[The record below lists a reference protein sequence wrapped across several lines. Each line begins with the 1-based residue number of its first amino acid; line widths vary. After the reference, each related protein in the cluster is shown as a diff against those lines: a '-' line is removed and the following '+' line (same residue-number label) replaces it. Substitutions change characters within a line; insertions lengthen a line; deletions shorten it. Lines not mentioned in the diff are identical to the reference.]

1 MISFKMPEKTYTSDR
16 AIPQTPC
23 PITGN
28 PFEFMSGQHAWE
40 ALMDER
46 VAQAKQ
52 CQISDCTETL
62 EKLLLTPTCDI
73 LNKNGKGGVQDDSE
87 SKNEIRAL
95 HKDTILVGRK
105 AYDAF
110 HEIIEGFKKDSP
122 KEEDAWDERIRTAA
136 IMTKDAMVV
145 ALDKFAVDAKG
156 IIRLVEKDENRL
168 EYATFFNYCVNGNVL
183 FFRKVNEALELV
195 YEGRKG
201 GQQRIWTALET
212 SGRIVREAEVA

>member
-1 MISFKMPEKTYTSDR
+1 M
-16 AIPQTPC
+16 A
-23 PITGN
+23 
-28 PFEFMSGQHAWE
+28 GQYAWE

-62 EKLLLTPTCDI
+62 EKILLTPNYDI
-73 LNKNGKGGVQDDSE
+73 LTGQNGQGGVADDSE

-95 HKDTILVGRK
+95 HKDTILAGRK
-105 AYDAF
+105 AYDSF
-110 HEIIEGFKKDSP
+110 HEIIEGFKKDNP
-122 KEEDAWDERIRTAA
+122 KEDAWEERIRTAA

-145 ALDKFAVDAKG
+145 TLDKFALDSKA
-156 IIRLVEKDENRL
+156 IIRPIEKDEHRL
-168 EYATFFNYCVNGNVL
+168 EYATYFNYCVNGYVL
-183 FFRKVNEALELV
+183 FFKQVNEAMKLV

>member
-1 MISFKMPEKTYTSDR
+1 MLSIKMPGTTYTSHST
-16 AIPQTPC
+16 IPQTPC
-23 PITGN
+23 PVLGN
-28 PFEFMSGQHAWE
+28 PFDFMSGQHAWE

-73 LNKNGKGGVQDDSE
+73 LTGKNGKGGVTEDSE

-95 HKDTILVGRK
+95 HKDTILAGRK

-110 HEIIEGFKKDSP
+110 HEIIEGFKKYEP
-122 KEEDAWDERIRTAA
+122 KEDAWEERIRTAA
-136 IMTKDAMVV
+136 IMTKDAV
-145 ALDKFAVDAKG
+145 AVGLDKFAMDSKA
-156 IIRLVEKDENRL
+156 IIRPVEKDERRL
-168 EYATFFNYCVNGNVL
+168 EYATYFNYFVNGYVL

-201 GQQRIWTALET
+201 GQQRVWTALET